1 MSKHAEVLKQ
11 CLPPVSY
18 DANAAN
24 LSVELNA
31 VGKQL
36 DEAQMYADQ
45 LQAEMFPSSCAVSL
59 PDWERNYGLPDPCVT
74 IDQSLEQ
81 RRAALESK
89 INTKGGQNTPYFIAL
104 AEKMG
109 YPGATV
115 EEFPMFT
122 CNSAMGGALNSEDD
136 GFYWQL
142 NLPAADG
149 GVFFFTCNSEI
160 NSPLQSWGDEAIE
173 CRVRKN
179 KPAQTSVIFAYL

>member
-1 MSKHAEVLKQ
+1 MSQHAEVLKL

-24 LSVELNA
+24 LSIELNA

-45 LQAEMFPSSCAVSL
+45 LQAEMFPSTATVSL
-59 PDWERNYGLPDPCVT
+59 PDWERVYGLPDPCLT
-74 IDQSLEQ
+74 IEQSLEQ

-89 INTKGGQNTPYFIAL
+89 VNAKGGQSIPYFIDL
-104 AEKMG
+104 AELLG
-109 YPGATV
+109 YPDATV
-115 EEFPMFT
+115 EEFPMMT
-122 CNSAMGGALNSEDD
+122 CNSDCDAVLNSEED

-142 NLPAADG
+142 NLPASTG
-149 GVFFFTCNSEI
+149 GVFQMTCNSDC

-179 KPAQTSVIFAYL
+179 KPAHTSVLFAYP

>member
-1 MSKHAEVLKQ
+1 MSRHAEVLKQ

-18 DANAAN
+18 DPNAPG
-24 LSVELNA
+24 LSVELDA

-36 DEAQMYADQ
+36 DKAQESADQ
-45 LQAEMFPSSCAVSL
+45 LQAEMFPSSCTVSL

-89 INTKGGQNTPYFIAL
+89 INTKGGQSIAYFIAL

-122 CNSAMGGALNSEDD
+122 CNSAMGDALNSEDD

-142 NLPAADG
+142 NLPAASG
-149 GVFFFTCNSEI
+149 GIFFFTCNSAI

-179 KPAQTSVIFAYL
+179 KPAHTNVIFAYP